1 MEETDLINEGTEMD
15 AGESEAIK
23 VATKKATEEAQL
35 QTEGVIN
42 RLVDAVLG
50 TAPATLN
57 IPSAPADKERYADLV
72 KLAILGIGA
81 YVAYQSFK

>member
-1 MEETDLINEGTEMD
+1 MEETDIIAEGTEMD

-23 VATKKATEEAQL
+23 VATQKATDEAKL

-50 TAPATLN
+50 TAPAALN
-57 IPSAPADKERYADLV
+57 IPSAPADKERYVELA
-72 KLAILGIGA
+72 KLAALGIAA